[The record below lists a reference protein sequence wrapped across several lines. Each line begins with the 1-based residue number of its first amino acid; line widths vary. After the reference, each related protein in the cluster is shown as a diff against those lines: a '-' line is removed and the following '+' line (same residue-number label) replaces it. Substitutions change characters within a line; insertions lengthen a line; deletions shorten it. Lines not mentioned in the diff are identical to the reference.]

1 MKDNLDIEELFR
13 SKFENFEGEINPE
26 VWSNISSAVGNSATV
41 VAKTGLSLLSKGLII
56 GSAAIVSAVVI
67 YSIAVGNENNEAIIE
82 NSTAQ
87 IGNENPEKI
96 TAINLLEESV
106 ADNIDLNQHIENVE
120 GSNVKDIEEP
130 IVSINPS
137 NGVQVEVSTE
147 ETNAEVGHSQN
158 EGEVLAK
165 GIDNDKDVTES
176 NSETAE
182 DSKTDETTINI
193 ETVKVEDNEIAEEVN
208 KAMVYA
214 LESKQDADNAL
225 IFNFKSNAS
234 NYKSVEW
241 YFGDGEES
249 YDLNPKHKYNNY
261 GIYTVQLVLIDLDGI
276 KHIQTETVKAF
287 EVSSI
292 TVPNTFTPNNNNI
305 NDLYSISSKNIESL
319 AFKVYDQNYKLVY
332 QSDKVDFKW
341 DGYDMS
347 GNKLE
352 NGTYIYRVTA
362 VGMDERSHKKE
373 GSLTIQ

>member
-1 MKDNLDIEELFR
+1 VKDNLDIEELFR